1 MKPSEIRALDDSQL
15 DAELTKLHGE
25 WRDKRFDEA
34 VGKLNETARIREI
47 KRSIARIHTIRTERQ
62 MDAALTAGVASG
74 PARGRGSR

>member
-25 WRDKRFDEA
+25 WRDRRFDEA

-47 KRSIARIHTIRTERQ
+47 KRSIARIHTIRTERE
-62 MDAALTAGVASG
+62 MDAALTLGVASG

>member
-25 WRDKRFDEA
+25 WRDRRFDEA

-47 KRSIARIHTIRTERQ
+47 KRSIARIHTIRTERE
-62 MDAALTAGVASG
+62 MDAALTLGVASG
-74 PARGRGSR
+74 PSRGRGSR